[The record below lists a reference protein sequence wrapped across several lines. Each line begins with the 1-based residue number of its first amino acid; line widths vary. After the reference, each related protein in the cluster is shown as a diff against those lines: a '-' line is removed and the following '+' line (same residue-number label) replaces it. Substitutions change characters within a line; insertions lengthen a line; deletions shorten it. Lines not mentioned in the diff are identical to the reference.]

1 MTALRQFRGARAS
14 ALFPVLAFASE
25 EGVFLLDDQSLGFG
39 YLCEP
44 LAAGDQGQ
52 AERLS
57 VLLNQD
63 WPKDTLLQVMLWAS
77 PDIEEPLA
85 RMGGLRISH
94 ADALLREATAAR
106 AQFLRC
112 GTEAALGPGTEL
124 RVRDLQVLVTVKL
137 PLPAAVPTEVELR
150 DAAELRIG
158 TEQVLATAGLKPEA
172 LTADRYVRL
181 LNVLLNWGEH
191 CGWRDRIVP
200 ECEPTRLIREQLLDL
215 DRALEVDARGLT
227 LGAARVQTLSVKRF
241 PDRLGFGLA
250 ARFLGDP
257 LSGTRGVRHN
267 LLVCLNLHFPEP
279 EATRVQLTAQ
289 RQWAANMAYGPLVRF
304 LPALAQRK
312 HGFDVL
318 FEALDNGDRPLK
330 AYLGLIL
337 FTPPAEAVAALS
349 NLRTYWRELGF
360 QVMADHFFSLP
371 LFLHC
376 LPFGPDRAAL
386 KDTMRYRTLAA
397 THAVT
402 LMPVFGDW
410 KGTGTPVLNL
420 VARSGQLMTLSLFD
434 TASNYNAVIAAQS
447 GAGKS
452 FLTNELLAT
461 NLSVGGRCW
470 VIDVGRSYENLCA
483 SLGGQFVAFTRAATL
498 CLNPFELVRNWE
510 EEADVITALVTAMA
524 APTEPLGDYR
534 TAGLKRAL
542 KALWDSKATAMT
554 VDDVAAALMADKDQ
568 RIRDVGQ
575 QLYPFTR
582 AGEYG
587 RFFNG
592 ANTVAFAADF
602 VVLELEELKGR
613 KHLQQV
619 VLLQLIYQ
627 IQQVMYLGDRAQPK
641 LVVIDE
647 AWDLLTQ
654 GDVARFI
661 ETGYRRFRKY
671 GGAAVTVTQS
681 LNDLYT
687 NPTGRAIAENSANT
701 FLLAQ
706 PAQAIDQLKAERRLP
721 MTEAGAELLKTVHT
735 LPGAYSEIMVLTD
748 RGGGIGRL
756 VVDPFRRL
764 LYSTDPHDVAA
775 LRQRRDQGLSVA
787 EAIRALL
794 AERAHG
800 G

>member
-1 MTALRQFRGARAS
+1 VNGARQLRGPRANT
-14 ALFPVLAFASE
+14 LFPVLAYAAA
-25 EGVFLLDDQSLGFG
+25 EGLFLLDDASLAFGF
-39 YLCEP
+39 LCEP

-63 WPKDTLLQVMLWAS
+63 WPKDALLQVMLWAS

-85 RMGGLRISH
+85 RMRGLRIEH
-94 ADALLREATAAR
+94 ADPLLREATGQR
-106 AQFLRC
+106 ADFLRR
-112 GTEAALGPGTEL
+112 GTDSALGPGSEL
-124 RVRDLQVLVTVKL
+124 RVRDLQVIVTVKL
-137 PLPAAVPTEVELR
+137 PIAAAVPTEAELR
-150 DAAELRIG
+150 EASELRIG
-158 TEQVLATAGLKPEA
+158 TEQVLATAGLKPQG

-181 LNVLLNWGEH
+181 MNVLLNWGEGA
-191 CGWRDRIVP
+191 GWRDRIIP
-200 ECEPTRLIREQLLDL
+200 ECEPQRLVREQLLDL
-215 DRALEVDARGLT
+215 DHAIGVDARGVT
-227 LGAARVQTLSVKRF
+227 LGGCRVQTLSVKRF
-241 PDRLGFGLA
+241 PDRVAFGMA

-267 LLVCLNLHFPEP
+267 VLISLNLHFPEP
-279 EATRVQLTAQ
+279 ESARVRLTAE
-289 RQWAANMAYGPLVRF
+289 RQWAANMAYGPLVKF

-330 AYLGLIL
+330 AYLGVVL
-337 FTPPAEAVAALS
+337 FTPPDEAVAALS

-360 QVMADHFFSLP
+360 QLMADRYFSLP

-376 LPFGPDRAAL
+376 LPFGPDRQAL
-386 KDTMRYRTLAA
+386 RDTMRYRTLAA

-420 VARSGQLMTLSLFD
+420 VARSGQLMELSLFD

-447 GAGKS
+447 GSGKS

-483 SLGGQFVAFTRAATL
+483 SLEGQFVAFTREATL
-498 CLNPFELVRNWE
+498 CLNPFELIRNWE

-542 KALWDSKATAMT
+542 KGLWDTKGTGMS
-554 VDDVAAALMADKDQ
+554 VDDLAEVLLADGDQ

-575 QLYPFTR
+575 QLYPFTS

-592 ANTVAFAADF
+592 PNTIAFESDL

-627 IQQVMYLGDRAQPK
+627 IQQVMYLGERGQPK

-681 LNDLYT
+681 LNDLYS
-687 NPTGRAIAENSANT
+687 NRREQRQHLSAGPAEPGHRAAAGRAP
-701 FLLAQ
+701 
-706 PAQAIDQLKAERRLP
+706 PAD
-721 MTEAGAELLKTVHT
+721 
-735 LPGAYSEIMVLTD
+735 D
-748 RGGGIGRL
+748 RGGCGAAEERAHA
-756 VVDPFRRL
+756 PRRL
-764 LYSTDPHDVAA
+764 LRDHGPDRPRRGHRATRRRPLPPAPLLHRPAGGGRAAPAARAGA
-775 LRQRRDQGLSVA
+775 LRGGGHPHPVGGA
-787 EAIRALL
+787 RA
-794 AERAHG
+794 
-800 G
+800 

>member
-1 MTALRQFRGARAS
+1 MTALRQLRGPRAS
-14 ALFPVLAFASE
+14 ALFPALAYAAA
-25 EGVFLLDDQSLGFG
+25 EGLFLLDEASLAFGF
-39 YLCEP
+39 LCEP
-44 LAAGDQGQ
+44 LPAGDQGE
-52 AERLS
+52 ADRLS

-85 RMGGLRISH
+85 RMRGLRIEH
-94 ADALLREATAAR
+94 ADPLLREATSQR
-106 AQFLRC
+106 AEFLRR
-112 GTEAALGPGTEL
+112 GTDAALGPGTEL

-137 PLPAAVPTEVELR
+137 PLHAAVPTEAELNG
-150 DAAELRIG
+150 AAELRVG
-158 TEQVLATAGLKPEA
+158 AQQVLATAGLRPQP

-181 LNVLLNWGEH
+181 LSTLLNWGGGA
-191 CGWRDRIVP
+191 GWRDRIVP
-200 ECEPTRLIREQLLDL
+200 ECDRGRLIREQLLDL
-215 DRALEVDARGLT
+215 DRALEVDARGLR
-227 LGAARVQTLSVKRF
+227 LGDCRVQTLSVKRF

-267 LLVCLNLHFPEP
+267 LLVTLNLHFPEP

-304 LPALAQRK
+304 LPNLAQRK

-330 AYLGLIL
+330 AYLGLVL

-360 QVMADHFFSLP
+360 QVMADRFFSLP

-376 LPFGPDRAAL
+376 LPFGAERAVL
-386 KDTMRYRTLAA
+386 RDTMRYRTLAA
-397 THAVT
+397 TQAVT

-420 VARSGQLMTLSLFD
+420 VARSGQLMDLSLFD

-447 GAGKS
+447 GSGKS

-483 SLGGQFVAFTRAATL
+483 SLEGQFVAFTREATL
-498 CLNPFELVRNWE
+498 CLNPFELIRNWE

-542 KALWDSKATAMT
+542 KSLWDTKATAMT
-554 VDDVAAALMADKDQ
+554 VDDVAAALLADEDR

-575 QLYPFTR
+575 QLYPFTT

-592 ANTVAFAADF
+592 ANTVAFASNF

-681 LNDLYT
+681 LNDLYS

-706 PAQAIDQLKAERRLP
+706 PSQAIEQLQAERRLP

-735 LPGAYSEIMVLTD
+735 LPGAYSEIMALTD

-764 LYSTDPHDVAA
+764 LYSTDPKEVAA
-775 LRQRRDQGLSVA
+775 LRRLRERGLSVV
-787 EAIRALL
+787 EAIRTLL
-794 AERAHG
+794 AEREHG
-800 G
+800 A